1 MRSSCQSS
9 APPTRG
15 RRGRWKARG
24 HFQLRYPFDTA
35 QQQELDFNNLNCN
48 TQKTLKMLASFQF
61 LTPLT
66 TAVFGAVAIGLVLGF
81 VLLRWLAGPPAA
93 VARRTGL
100 LVIRMAAVVTLL
112 LILLNPSDV
121 SQSPGPIDRPDIF
134 YLLDSSQSMAV
145 GDKETRFEHAQRLMR
160 DAEQATD
167 GHEHALVKL
176 FRFGH
181 RLAAVEGQKSEAR
194 SQNGRGK
201 RAEVGIAEVKGQQ
214 SDVRAAEVSSQIS
227 GFFVSQ
233 ATAAEALTSSAL
245 TSSALTSNSPQATKQ
260 KPLAPTDSD
269 TQLLTALRQVPSRFG
284 RRPPAGIVLFSD
296 GRARD
301 ESGVEQLAKQFAKL
315 NVPVHVVPVGDT
327 AKGGDVAIV
336 ACVVP
341 PRARRFAEVEVQVFL
356 RSYGYEGRR
365 CEVSLI
371 APSTVEGE
379 ADRNLAPPVPVT
391 LHDGFQSVGLS
402 FRTDAKTRKLQ
413 VNVSSLPDEVS
424 TANNTFKAEVQ
435 IDRTKIRV
443 LYVEGSSQPLQP
455 VQTGS
460 RYEVRG
466 PYTDLQKALT
476 EDEDIECVVLHALY
490 GRGRLT
496 RVVDGASTNSGRGFP
511 ETVAELSAFDAIILS
526 DVAATAFTEQ
536 QLAWLEKWVGQR
548 GGGLLMVG
556 GQRSFRAGGWDQ
568 TPLAEMLP
576 VEMHAEND
584 WLPGTQVSVMAE
596 TQAMAHPLWTI
607 VTDERQNR
615 EIISQFPSFFGANR
629 WSTVK
634 PNLTRVLAS
643 SNLAAADVPAGV
655 TQPAAPT
662 PVKPPSFFES
672 LQKNLTGKKKAEPQK
687 SEVRDQKSEGQKSE
701 QQKSAAP
708 TSSPLT
714 APISQPAI
722 VSGQYGRGR
731 TLAMAMPIT
740 PPWANDLITKWGGD
754 TKYYGKFWRN
764 AVYWLTES
772 SSIGRR
778 RLVVTADKKFY
789 RPGETISLTA
799 AAFDEAANQ
808 TGSYKITS
816 MIEPQTSLNDLETN
830 YSPVRWPDGKP
841 RESGESGP
849 FIAWGEEFDLP
860 RVDAATGK
868 PAFALELPIADALT
882 VGSASQSLRVELTAM
897 EEFTQVDST
906 SLDIQI
912 LHDPFEQQNPFPN
925 HDLLTSI
932 AKHSGGSVITNA
944 TQLAAVLRDVPL
956 KVGAPIIKK
965 TPLWSTWWLWA
976 WMLGL
981 LSLEWIWRRLVGLA

>member
-1 MRSSCQSS
+1 
-9 APPTRG
+9 
-15 RRGRWKARG
+15 
-24 HFQLRYPFDTA
+24 
-35 QQQELDFNNLNCN
+35 
-48 TQKTLKMLASFQF
+48 MLASFQF
-61 LTPLT
+61 LSPLT
-66 TAVFGAVAIGLVLGF
+66 AAVFGAVAVGLLLGF
-81 VLLRWLAGPPAA
+81 GLLRWLGGPPAA
-93 VARRTGL
+93 VARRWGL
-100 LVIRMAAVVTLL
+100 FALRAAVAGTLL

-121 SQSPGPIDRPDIF
+121 SQTPGPIDRPDIF

-160 DAEQATD
+160 EADQATRD
-167 GHEHALVKL
+167 EGHALVKL

-181 RLAAVEGQKSEAR
+181 RLAAVEAALTRSVSEGER
-194 SQNGRGK
+194 LNSSTTNGAISTSALAYASGYL
-201 RAEVGIAEVKGQQ
+201 Q
-214 SDVRAAEVSSQIS
+214 AAESTS
-227 GFFVSQ
+227 
-233 ATAAEALTSSAL
+233 TAAGSAK
-245 TSSALTSNSPQATKQ
+245 AKQ
-260 KPLAPTDSD
+260 KLLAPTDSD

-336 ACVVP
+336 ACVVL

-356 RSYGYEGRR
+356 RSYGYDGRR

-371 APSTVEGE
+371 APSNLEGE
-379 ADRNLAPPVPVT
+379 ADKNLAPPVPVT

-413 VNVSSLPDEVS
+413 VNVSALPDEVS
-424 TANNTFKAEVQ
+424 TANNSFKAEVQ

-443 LYVEGSSQPLQP
+443 LYIEGSSQPLQP
-455 VQTGS
+455 VQRGTV
-460 RYEVRG
+460 YEVRG
-466 PYTDLQKALT
+466 PYSDLQKALT
-476 EDEDIECVVLHALY
+476 EDEDIECVVLHTPY
-490 GRGRLT
+490 GRGRVT
-496 RVVDGASTNSGRGFP
+496 RVTDGSAVTGRGFP

-526 DVAATAFTEQ
+526 DVAADAFTEQ
-536 QLAWLEKWVGQR
+536 QLTWMEKWVGQR

-556 GQRSFRAGGWDQ
+556 GQRSFRAGGWDD
-568 TPLAEMLP
+568 TPLTEMLP
-576 VEMHAEND
+576 VEMRGEND
-584 WLPGTQVSVMAE
+584 WLPGTQVSVLAE
-596 TQAMAHPLWTI
+596 PQALSHPLWTI
-607 VTDERQNR
+607 VTDERKNR
-615 EIISQFPSFFGANR
+615 DIVNQFPSFFGANR
-629 WSTVK
+629 WAGVK
-634 PNLTRVLAS
+634 PNLTRVLAM
-643 SNLAAADVPAGV
+643 SNLAAAEAPAGAAPPV
-655 TQPAAPT
+655 APT
-662 PVKPPSFFES
+662 PVKPPSFFDS
-672 LQKNLTGKKKAEPQK
+672 LQKNLTGKKPAAGVPKPEEKPPTPDQPK
-687 SEVRDQKSEGQKSE
+687 SDSTKLE
-701 QQKSAAP
+701 A
-708 TSSPLT
+708 T
-714 APISQPAI
+714 AVNQPAI

-731 TLAMAMPIT
+731 TMAMAMPIT
-740 PPWANDLITKWGGD
+740 PPWANDLLTKWGGD

-764 AVYWLTES
+764 AIYWLTES

-816 MIEPQTSLNDLETN
+816 MIEPQTSLNDLESN

-860 RVDAATGK
+860 RTDAVGGK
-868 PAFALELPIADALT
+868 PAFALEMPIADALT

-932 AKHSGGSVITNA
+932 AKHSGGSVITDA
-944 TQLAAVLRDVPL
+944 TQLAEVLRDVPM
-956 KVGAPIIKK
+956 KVGTPIVKK
-965 TPLWSTWWLWA
+965 TPLWSTWWLWT
-976 WMLGL
+976 WLLGL
-981 LSLEWIWRRLVGLA
+981 LSVEWIWRRVVGLA

>member
-1 MRSSCQSS
+1 
-9 APPTRG
+9 
-15 RRGRWKARG
+15 
-24 HFQLRYPFDTA
+24 
-35 QQQELDFNNLNCN
+35 
-48 TQKTLKMLASFQF
+48 MLASFQF

-66 TAVFGAVAIGLVLGF
+66 AAVVGALVATLLIGF
-81 VLLRWLAGPPAA
+81 VLLRWVGGPPAA
-93 VARRTGL
+93 VARRWGL
-100 LVIRMAAVVTLL
+100 IGIRMAAVVTLL

-121 SQSPGPIDRPDIF
+121 SQTPGPIDRPDIF

-160 DAEQATD
+160 EADQATRD
-167 GHEHALVKL
+167 EGHAQVKM

-181 RLAAVEGQKSEAR
+181 RLAAVEAPVTRSVSEGER
-194 SQNGRGK
+194 LNGSVTNGVS
-201 RAEVGIAEVKGQQ
+201 ATSSLANASGYLM
-214 SDVRAAEVSSQIS
+214 AAESTS
-227 GFFVSQ
+227 
-233 ATAAEALTSSAL
+233 AAAGSAKV
-245 TSSALTSNSPQATKQ
+245 KQ

-269 TQLLTALRQVPSRFG
+269 TQLLTALRQVSSRFG
-284 RRPPAGIVLFSD
+284 RRPPAGVVLFSD

-301 ESGVEQLAKQFAKL
+301 ESGVEQLAAQFAKL

-356 RSYGYEGRR
+356 RSYGYDGRR

-371 APSTVEGE
+371 APSKVEGE

-413 VNVSSLPDEVS
+413 VNVSPLPDEVS
-424 TANNTFKAEVQ
+424 TANNSFKAEVQ
-435 IDRTKIRV
+435 IDRTKIRL
-443 LYVEGSSQPLQP
+443 LYIEGSSQPLQP
-455 VQTGS
+455 VQTGA

-466 PYTDLQKALT
+466 PYSDLQRALT
-476 EDEDIECVVLHALY
+476 EDEDIECVVLHAPY
-490 GRGRLT
+490 GRGRLA
-496 RVVDGASTNSGRGFP
+496 RVADVGGAIVGRGFP

-526 DVAATAFTEQ
+526 DVAANTFTEQ
-536 QLAWLEKWVGQR
+536 QLEWLEKWIGQR

-556 GQRSFRAGGWDQ
+556 GQKSFRAGGWDD

-576 VEMHAEND
+576 IEMRDDTD
-584 WLPGTQVSVMAE
+584 WLPGTQVSVIADS
-596 TQAMAHPLWTI
+596 QAMSHPLWTI

-615 EIISQFPSFFGANR
+615 DIVGQFPSFFGANR
-629 WSTVK
+629 WAGVK
-634 PNLTRVLAS
+634 PNLTRVLAM
-643 SNLAAADVPAGV
+643 SNLAAAEVPAG
-655 TQPAAPT
+655 AAP
-662 PVKPPSFFES
+662 PVAPKAVKPPSFFES
-672 LQKNLTGKKKAEPQK
+672 LQKNLTGKKPGGTATGEPGGVSPRTGDDAK
-687 SEVRDQKSEGQKSE
+687 VRGLTPSG
-701 QQKSAAP
+701 
-708 TSSPLT
+708 SPNTEDKNAKLEAT
-714 APISQPAI
+714 VSNQPAI

-731 TLAMAMPIT
+731 TMAMAMPIT
-740 PPWANDLITKWGGD
+740 PPWANDFLTKWGGD

-764 AVYWLTES
+764 AIYWLTES

-816 MIEPQTSLNDLETN
+816 MIEPQTSLNDLESN

-841 RESGESGP
+841 RESGETGP

-860 RVDAATGK
+860 RSDAAGGK
-868 PAFALELPIADALT
+868 PAFALEMPIADALT

-925 HDLLTSI
+925 HELLASI
-932 AKHSGGSVITNA
+932 AKHSGGRVINDS
-944 TQLAAVLRDVPL
+944 TQLAEVLRDVPM
-956 KVGAPIIKK
+956 KVGTPIVKK
-965 TPLWSTWWLWA
+965 TPLWSTWLLWTWL
-976 WMLGL
+976 LGL
-981 LSLEWIWRRLVGLA
+981 LSVEWIWRRVVGLA

>member
-1 MRSSCQSS
+1 
-9 APPTRG
+9 
-15 RRGRWKARG
+15 
-24 HFQLRYPFDTA
+24 
-35 QQQELDFNNLNCN
+35 
-48 TQKTLKMLASFQF
+48 MLASFQF

-66 TAVFGAVAIGLVLGF
+66 AAIVGSLAAGLLVGF
-81 VLLRWLAGPPAA
+81 ALLRWIGGPPAA
-93 VARRTGL
+93 IARRWGL
-100 LVIRMAAVVTLL
+100 IGIRAAAVFTLL

-121 SQSPGPIDRPDIF
+121 SQTPGPIDRPDIF

-145 GDKETRFEHAQRLMR
+145 GDKETRFDHATRLMR
-160 DAEQATD
+160 EADQATRD
-167 GHEHALVKL
+167 EGHALVKL

-181 RLAAVEGQKSEAR
+181 RLAAVEQGAEQQRSE
-194 SQNGRGK
+194 
-201 RAEVGIAEVKGQQ
+201 
-214 SDVRAAEVSSQIS
+214 VRASEVRGQS
-227 GFFVSQ
+227 GSERGSVTLTSAAF
-233 ATAAEALTSSAL
+233 AAEPLTSAARTSSAPK
-245 TSSALTSNSPQATKQ
+245 AKQ
-260 KPLAPTDSD
+260 KLLAPTDSD

-284 RRPPAGIVLFSD
+284 RRPPAAIVLFSD

-301 ESGVEQLAKQFAKL
+301 ESGVEQLAAQFAKL

-356 RSYGYEGRR
+356 RSYGYDGRR

-371 APSTVEGE
+371 APSNVEGE
-379 ADRNLAPPVPVT
+379 ADKNLAPPVPVT

-413 VNVSSLPDEVS
+413 VNVSALPDEVS
-424 TANNTFKAEVQ
+424 TANNSFKAEVQ

-455 VQTGS
+455 VQTGN

-466 PYTDLQKALT
+466 PYSDLQKALT
-476 EDEDIECVVLHALY
+476 EDEDIECVVLAAPY
-490 GRGRLT
+490 GRGRLQ
-496 RVVDGASTNSGRGFP
+496 RVADVGGAVVGRGFP

-526 DVAATAFTEQ
+526 DVAANTFTEQ
-536 QLAWLEKWVGQR
+536 QLEWLEKWIGQR

-556 GQRSFRAGGWDQ
+556 GQRSFRAGGWDD
-568 TPLAEMLP
+568 TPLAAMLP
-576 VEMHAEND
+576 IEMRDEND
-584 WLPGTQVSVMAE
+584 WLPGTQVSVLAE
-596 TQAMAHPLWTI
+596 PQAMSHPLWTI

-615 EIISQFPSFFGANR
+615 DIIGQFPSFFGANR
-629 WSTVK
+629 WAGVK
-634 PNLTRVLAS
+634 PNLTRVLAM
-643 SNLAAADVPAGV
+643 SNLAAAEAPAGAV
-655 TQPAAPT
+655 APVAPK
-662 PVKPPSFFES
+662 PVKPPSFFDS
-672 LQKNLTGKKKAEPQK
+672 LQKNLIGNKPAARNPAGEP
-687 SEVRDQKSEGQKSE
+687 EGASPRLSDE
-701 QQKSAAP
+701 EENRGLVPSG
-708 TSSPLT
+708 SSNTKLEAT
-714 APISQPAI
+714 ASNQPAI
-722 VSGQYGRGR
+722 VAGQYGRGR

-740 PPWANDLITKWGGD
+740 PPWANDLLTKWGGD

-764 AVYWLTES
+764 AIYWLTES

-816 MIEPQTSLNDLETN
+816 MIEPQTSLNDLESN

-841 RESGESGP
+841 RESGETGP

-860 RVDAATGK
+860 RTDAVGGK
-868 PAFALELPIADALT
+868 PAFALEMPIADALT

-925 HDLLTSI
+925 HDLLVSI
-932 AKHSGGSVITNA
+932 AKHSGGKVINDA
-944 TQLAAVLRDVPL
+944 TQLAEVLRDVPM
-956 KVGAPIIKK
+956 KVGSPIVKK
-965 TPLWSTWWLWA
+965 TPLWSTWWLWT
-976 WMLGL
+976 WLLGL
-981 LSLEWIWRRLVGLA
+981 LSVEWIWRRVVGLA